1 MACFIFCNKFKCQAA
16 YHLNMEAIFLRLGEA
31 GTAGR
36 FYILNLHITDEEPY
50 NCKCFILV

>member
-16 YHLNMEAIFLRLGEA
+16 YHLNMEAIFLQLGEA